1 MNRDLIFRLH
11 ESSRGQKYPG
21 RVDVFAARGDEE
33 LGESYATVSMDLI
46 DDLDDLVANIAIRVR
61 DGKTVRCRL
70 QVVE

>member
-46 DDLDDLVANIAIRVR
+46 DDLDDLVAIRVR